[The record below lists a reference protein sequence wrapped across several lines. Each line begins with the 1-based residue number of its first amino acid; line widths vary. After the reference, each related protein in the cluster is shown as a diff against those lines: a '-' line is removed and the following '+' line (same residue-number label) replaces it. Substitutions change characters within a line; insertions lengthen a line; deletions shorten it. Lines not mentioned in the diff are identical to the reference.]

1 MAKVII
7 SEERLNTIIEEAI
20 TEVMIEEG
28 FLGNM
33 WNGIKNGAQRVKNF
47 VSDHGGLAGAAGAL
61 YQRARNGINN
71 AAKNFEF
78 GRASERAKNQD
89 YDPLQNY
96 VQKYGTDFAQ
106 KMVNN
111 LGGKYAQNRY
121 NKMSDVRQ
129 GKTIPG
135 ANTDPDEPTA
145 NPVVQAANAPQQN
158 KLNFG
163 GNQQTKQNVV
173 NQAQNILKKQSQ
185 FLKSKGFSLV
195 NGQWIYTKDGS
206 NSPALQSQYPDIVR
220 AAKSYNMA
228 AKGANGM
235 YEAKIKELKKQ
246 INEIKSVM
254 ETRKAR
260 P

>member
-7 SEERLNTIIEEAI
+7 NEERLNTIIEEAI

-28 FLGNM
+28 LFGNM
-33 WNGIKNGAQRVKNF
+33 WNGIKNGANRVKNF
-47 VSDHGGLAGAAGAL
+47 VNDHGGLAGAAGAL

-111 LGGKYAQNRY
+111 LGDKYGQNRY

-163 GNQQTKQNVV
+163 GNQQTKQNVA
-173 NQAQNILKKQSQ
+173 NKAQQILQQKAM
-185 FLKSKGFSLV
+185 FLKQKGFQLV

-206 NSPALQSQYPDIVR
+206 NSPALQSQYPDIVQ

-228 AKGANGM
+228 LKGAKGL
-235 YEAKIKELKKQ
+235 YEAKLKKLSRQ
-246 INEIKSVM
+246 LNEIKGRFNKGV
-254 ETRKAR
+254 R
-260 P
+260 

>member
-1 MAKVII
+1 MNKITI
-7 SEERLNTIIEEAI
+7 SEARLNKMIEESI

-28 FLGNM
+28 LLGNM
-33 WNGIKNGAQRVKNF
+33 WNGVKNGIQRAGNYVR
-47 VSDHGGLAGAAGAL
+47 DHGGLAGAAGAL
-61 YQRARNGINN
+61 YQSGRNAIAN
-71 AAKNFEF
+71 AKKNFEF

-145 NPVVQAANAPQQN
+145 NPVVQATNTPQQN

-163 GNQQTKQNVV
+163 GNQQTKQNVA
-173 NQAQNILKKQSQ
+173 NKAQQILQQKAM
-185 FLKSKGFSLV
+185 FLKQKGFQLV

-206 NSPALQSQYPDIVR
+206 NSPALQSQYPDIVQ

-228 AKGANGM
+228 LKGAKGL
-235 YEAKIKELKKQ
+235 YEAKLKKLSRQ
-246 INEIKSVM
+246 LNEIKGRVNKGL
-254 ETRKAR
+254 R
-260 P
+260 